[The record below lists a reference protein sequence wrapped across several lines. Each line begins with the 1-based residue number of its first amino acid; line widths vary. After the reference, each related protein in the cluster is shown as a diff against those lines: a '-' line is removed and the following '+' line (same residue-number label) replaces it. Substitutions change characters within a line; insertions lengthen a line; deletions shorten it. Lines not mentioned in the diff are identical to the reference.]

1 MAKTVFITGASSG
14 LGEGMAREF
23 AKRGYNLILAARRK
37 ESLDQL
43 AAELAKKSP
52 ALRIDTIKLDVTD
65 VAAVQKS
72 IPELA
77 KTVGKLDIVVANAG
91 VAGGGAIGSDKFDE
105 DAAIVQ
111 TNILGAMATIDSA
124 VKLFKQQGS
133 GQIVGI
139 ASVAGFRGLPGA
151 SVYCASKAAIA
162 TYMDALQ
169 LELHKSPI
177 DVTCLYPG
185 YIDTPINNKMKSRPF
200 LIDVEKGSRIL
211 VDLIEKKVKK
221 STVPVYPWNVVGQLL
236 KVIPQSLLAGRV

>member
-14 LGEGMAREF
+14 IGEGMAKEF
-23 AKRGYNLILAARRK
+23 AKRGYNLALAARRK
-37 ESLDQL
+37 ASIDQL
-43 AAELAKKSP
+43 AVELSEQFP
-52 ALRIDTIKLDVTD
+52 GQRIETIKLDVTD
-65 VAAVQKS
+65 VAAVQKV

-77 KTVGKLDIVVANAG
+77 KQFGVVDIVVANAG
-91 VAGGGAIGSDKFDE
+91 IGGGGDIGSDKFDE
-105 DAAIVQ
+105 DAAIIQ
-111 TNILGAMATIDSA
+111 TNILGAMATIDTA
-124 VKLFKQQGS
+124 IKLFKEQGH

-151 SVYCASKAAIA
+151 SVYCASKAAIS

-169 LELHKSPI
+169 LELHQSPI

-200 LIDVEKGSRIL
+200 LIDVEKGSHIL

-221 STVPVYPWNVVGQLL
+221 STVPVYPWNMIGRLL
-236 KVIPQSLLAGRV
+236 KVVPQSLLAGRV